1 MSCDVPNGGRL
12 KIIVMNPFDP
22 NGVRLEVDIPDE
34 LGKET
39 VVASLDVEETQPSFR
54 LWKTNSM
61 PINKSRCAL
70 QCVASPEE
78 ITADTSYTLD
88 HHLRKMKNI

>member
-39 VVASLDVEETQPSFR
+39 VVASLDVEET
-54 LWKTNSM
+54 
-61 PINKSRCAL
+61 
-70 QCVASPEE
+70 
-78 ITADTSYTLD
+78 
-88 HHLRKMKNI
+88 